1 MSDQELED
9 FRIAVQKFDKAHNTP
24 AKARE
29 VLRQQGLLTAK
40 GQLRAPYRQLLTS
53 SKKK

>member
-1 MSDQELED
+1 MSNQELAE
-9 FRIAVQKFDKAHNTP
+9 FRLAVRKFDKAHNTP

-40 GQLRAPYRQLLTS
+40 GQLRAAYRQLLTGN
-53 SKKK
+53 KKK